1 MSDAPHD
8 TSPADDS
15 PAEGLHP
22 DLDADLGPGLPPPP
36 ASWPKRGSRRGVDLR
51 LFQARHDLL
60 QNPRTGAELER
71 LVLECPDWVNVV
83 ALTPERE
90 LVVVTQ
96 YRFGVEAVTLEIP
109 GGMVDPGEEHG
120 VAARRELAEETGYTA
135 ESWRYLGSV
144 EPNPAVQNNRL
155 HTWLAEGARPT
166 AAQALDPGE
175 DIAVGTLPM
184 EEVGRAVR
192 DGRIAHSLVLCA
204 LLHVLDLSDPALRGL

>member
-1 MSDAPHD
+1 MSDAPID
-8 TSPADDS
+8 ESPANF
-15 PAEGLHP
+15 
-22 DLDADLGPGLPPPP
+22 GPGLPPAP
-36 ASWPKRGSRRGVDLR
+36 ANWTKRGSRRGVDLH

-60 QNPRTGAELER
+60 ENPRTGQELER

-120 VAARRELAEETGYTA
+120 VAARRELEEETGYTA
-135 ESWRYLGSV
+135 ERWRYLGSV

-166 AAQALDPGE
+166 AGQALDPGE
-175 DIAVGTLPM
+175 DIAVGTLPLD
-184 EEVGRAVR
+184 EIGRAAR

>member
-1 MSDAPHD
+1 MTATSD
-8 TSPADDS
+8 DD
-15 PAEGLHP
+15 PRGN
-22 DLDADLGPGLPPPP
+22 LGPGLPPPP

-60 QNPRTGAELER
+60 ENPRTGAELER

-96 YRFGVEAVTLEIP
+96 FRFGVEAVTLEIP

-120 VAARRELAEETGYTA
+120 VAARRELEEETGYTA

-166 AAQALDPGE
+166 ASQALDPGE
-175 DIAVGTLPM
+175 DIAVGTLPLG
-184 EEVGRAVR
+184 EVGRAVR